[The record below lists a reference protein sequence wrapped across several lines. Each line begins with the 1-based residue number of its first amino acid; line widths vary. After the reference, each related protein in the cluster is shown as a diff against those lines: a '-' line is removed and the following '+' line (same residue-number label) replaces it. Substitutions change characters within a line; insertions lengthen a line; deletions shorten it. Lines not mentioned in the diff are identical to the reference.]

1 MTTHTPIAG
10 RCDPRFAPVRDAFSA
25 NFAERG
31 DIVCPCGSQDIAAD
45 IRGNSIVLEC
55 CHCGAYSVLRAEN
68 ASDLARIGRGFDIGL
83 AAPKCL
89 RKK

>member
-31 DIVCPCGSQDIAAD
+31 DIGAAVCLVVGGEPVVDLVGGW
-45 IRGNSIVLEC
+45 RGGV
-55 CHCGAYSVLRAEN
+55 
-68 ASDLARIGRGFDIGL
+68 
-83 AAPKCL
+83 
-89 RKK
+89 